1 MSEENTQEVEVQTDD
16 QFEVEIVDD
25 TPEEDRGRPRRP
37 EGHEPQVPDDDELA
51 DYSGK
56 VQDRIKK
63 LRFEYHEE
71 RRAKEEA
78 ERIREEAIQAAKKLY
93 EENEALKGKLS
104 KGEEALV
111 NQAKTRV
118 QAELDR
124 AKAAYKQAYE
134 TGDTDAIIEAQSKL
148 SELSAQK
155 LQYDRYK
162 PKKPQP
168 AQPAPQFQQ
177 QQQPQQSFKPDDE
190 AVEWAQRNP
199 WFGKNKKMTSFAMGV
214 HDELV
219 SEGIDPRSPEYYE
232 RIDQEVRGTFP
243 NEFDEPRQNRGTV
256 VAPASRSSKSPRKI
270 TLTQTQVALAKRL
283 GLSPEQYAAQL
294 LKEKAV

>member
-1 MSEENTQEVEVQTDD
+1 MSEEKTQEVEVQTDD

-25 TPEEDRGRPRRP
+25 TPEGDRGRPRRP
-37 EGHEPQVPDDDELA
+37 EGHEPQVPDDEELT

-111 NQAKTRV
+111 GQAKTRV

-124 AKAAYKQAYE
+124 AKSAYKQAYE
-134 TGDTDAIIEAQSKL
+134 TGDTDAIIEAQSKI

-155 LQYDRYK
+155 LQYERYRPK
-162 PKKPQP
+162 PVKP
-168 AQPAPQFQQ
+168 AQPAPEFKP
-177 QQQPQQSFKPDDE
+177 QPQQQSFKPDDE
-190 AVEWAQRNP
+190 AVEWAERNP

-219 SEGIDPRSPEYYE
+219 SEGIDPRSSDYYE
-232 RIDQEVRGTFP
+232 RIDQEIRSTFP
-243 NEFDEPRQNRGTV
+243 SEFDEPRQNRGTV

-270 TLTQTQVALAKRL
+270 TLTQTQVSLAKRL

>member
-1 MSEENTQEVEVQTDD
+1 MSEENAQEVETQADD

-37 EGHEPQVPDDDELA
+37 EGHEPQVPDDEELT

-71 RRAKEEA
+71 RRAKEES

-111 NQAKTRV
+111 SQAKTRV

-134 TGDTDAIIEAQSKL
+134 TGDTDAIIEAQSKI

-162 PKKPQP
+162 PKPAKP
-168 AQPAPQFQQ
+168 AQPAPEFKSEPQ
-177 QQQPQQSFKPDDE
+177 QQSFKPDDE
-190 AVEWAQRNP
+190 AVEWAERNP

-219 SEGIDPRSPEYYE
+219 SEGIDPRSSEYYE
-232 RIDQEVRGTFP
+232 RIDQEVRNTFP
-243 NEFDEPRQNRGTV
+243 TEFDEPRQNRGTV
-256 VAPASRSSKSPRKI
+256 VAPANRSSKSPRKI

>member
-25 TPEEDRGRPRRP
+25 TPEGDRGRPRRP
-37 EGHEPQVPDDDELA
+37 EGHEPQVPDDEELT

-111 NQAKTRV
+111 GQAKTRV

-134 TGDTDAIIEAQSKL
+134 TGDTDAIIEAQSKM

-162 PKKPQP
+162 PKPAKP
-168 AQPAPQFQQ
+168 AQPAPDFQP
-177 QQQPQQSFKPDDE
+177 QPQQQSFKPDDE
-190 AVEWAQRNP
+190 AVEWAERNP

-219 SEGIDPRSPEYYE
+219 SEGIDPRSSEYYE
-232 RIDQEVRGTFP
+232 RIDQEIRGTFP